1 MLMNVTAAGPFPT
14 GSTLHVMIVIA
25 VAIVDSVIDLSDAT
39 VAAADATATAIRG
52 KTRGYQAQMPEASFL
67 RSPEEGY
74 RVVGYFEK
82 LQHIVHIHPTAGGF
96 RDDDLHGTRRT
107 IQWEFPVVVGRT
119 RFQGGCGSAVG
130 PGCRRGR

>member
-25 VAIVDSVIDLSDAT
+25 VTIVDSVIDLSGTT
-39 VAAADATATAIRG
+39 VAAATATTIRG

-74 RVVGYFEK
+74 RAVGYFEK

-96 RDDDLHGTRRT
+96 RGDDLHGTRRT
-107 IQWEFPVVVGRT
+107 VQWEFPVVVGRR
-119 RFQGGCGSAVG
+119 RFRGGCCSAVG
-130 PGCRRGR
+130 PACRRGR